1 MNTNNILL
9 TMNKSSCTVIGWTEC
24 LHHTEEYLRKYLR
37 RYLRKCLRTGRF
49 VPGLVVQLVV
59 LRALCW
65 TRQVCLD
72 LFGLD
77 LSVWS
82 FVPLQ
87 TLGRLFVRETCGR
100 NSWDT
105 VTTRTTESKAYLLTK
120 MTRGGVKRYR
130 RPAQSRS
137 TVTSDP
143 VTPLK
148 TKYKQSRWR

>member
-49 VPGLVVQLVV
+49 VPGLVVQWVV

-87 TLGRLFVRETCGR
+87 TLGRLFVRDVWTRQLGHSDHKDDRVEGVFIDK
-100 NSWDT
+100 NDT
-105 VTTRTTESKAYLLTK
+105 RRSEALQTAGTEPLHGDLWPCDSSK
-120 MTRGGVKRYR
+120 
-130 RPAQSRS
+130 
-137 TVTSDP
+137 D
-143 VTPLK
+143 
-148 TKYKQSRWR
+148 